1 MHHNSA
7 AGGISPLSLANP
19 NTSMHDFLQPS
30 PLSAHPPDP
39 EDDDDEFNDYTTTKP
54 STRLFP
60 TQTKRH
66 SRLGRDLIIASTRSV
81 PPQHNS
87 SNAAYLSTRPDAAGS
102 DQITS
107 VMDATAAAIN
117 AFPAPPPTNFY
128 VPKELDATNPN
139 LPSYFGQ
146 TVSQFDLIA
155 NGIENAFVAL
165 R

>member
-1 MHHNSA
+1 MQHNSTP
-7 AGGISPLSLANP
+7 GGVSPLSLANP
-19 NTSMHDFLQPS
+19 NASTNDFILPS

-39 EDDDDEFNDYTTTKP
+39 EDDDEFDDYTTTKH
-54 STRLFP
+54 SSRLYP
-60 TQTKRH
+60 TLTKRQ
-66 SRLGRDLIIASTRSV
+66 SRLGRDAITVSARSI
-81 PPQHNS
+81 PSQHNS
-87 SNAAYLSTRPDAAGS
+87 SNAAYLSARPEATGGEH
-102 DQITS
+102 ITS

-117 AFPAPPPTNFY
+117 AFPAPPPTDLY
-128 VPKELDATNPN
+128 APKELEATNSN

>member
-1 MHHNSA
+1 MQQNSTP
-7 AGGISPLSLANP
+7 GGVSPLSLANP
-19 NTSMHDFLQPS
+19 SPSMHDFLQPS

-39 EDDDDEFNDYTTTKP
+39 EDDDFDDYTTSKP
-54 STRLFP
+54 PTRLFP

-66 SRLGRDLIIASTRSV
+66 SRLGRDLIISSTRSV

-87 SNAAYLSTRPDAAGS
+87 SNVAYLSSRSDAASG

-117 AFPAPPPTNFY
+117 AFPAPAPTNLY
-128 VPKELDATNPN
+128 TPKELEASNPN